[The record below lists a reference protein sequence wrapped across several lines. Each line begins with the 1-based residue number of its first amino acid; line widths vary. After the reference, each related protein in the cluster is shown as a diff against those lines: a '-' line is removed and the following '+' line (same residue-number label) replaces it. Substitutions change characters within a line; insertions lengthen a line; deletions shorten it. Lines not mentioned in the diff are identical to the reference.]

1 MIKAQVMKT
10 ILLAFMR
17 FMSSD
22 CYFRSIFAK
31 CCLYI
36 IYLVVILSICFIDD
50 YPVLFDTC
58 RL

>member
-1 MIKAQVMKT
+1 MKT

-22 CYFRSIFAK
+22 CYFCSIFAK

-36 IYLVVILSICFIDD
+36 IYLVVILPICFIDD
-50 YPVLFDTC
+50 YPVLFDIC